1 MMEQSDEEI
10 DEAKTA
16 AEMLAMVVDLEKENA
31 GRMKQSMKFLEGFQL
46 FDEGALEDVRLE
58 DLVDLDVVDQTE
70 EGADAQWDEFLKD
83 DRAIDQK

>member
-1 MMEQSDEEI
+1 MEQSDEEI

>member
-1 MMEQSDEEI
+1 MEQSDEEI

-31 GRMKQSMKFLEGFQL
+31 GRMKQSMKFLEGFQF

-58 DLVDLDVVDQTE
+58 DLVDLDVVDQPE
-70 EGADAQWDEFLKD
+70 EGADGQWDEFLKD

>member
-1 MMEQSDEEI
+1 MEQSDEEI

-31 GRMKQSMKFLEGFQL
+31 GRMKQSMKFLEGFQF

-58 DLVDLDVVDQTE
+58 DLVDLDVVDQPE
-70 EGADAQWDEFLKD
+70 GGADGQWDEFLKD
-83 DRAIDQK
+83 DRAVDQK

>member
-1 MMEQSDEEI
+1 MEQSDEEI

-31 GRMKQSMKFLEGFQL
+31 GRMKQSMKLLEGFQL

-58 DLVDLDVVDQTE
+58 DLVDLEVVD
-70 EGADAQWDEFLKD
+70 
-83 DRAIDQK
+83 